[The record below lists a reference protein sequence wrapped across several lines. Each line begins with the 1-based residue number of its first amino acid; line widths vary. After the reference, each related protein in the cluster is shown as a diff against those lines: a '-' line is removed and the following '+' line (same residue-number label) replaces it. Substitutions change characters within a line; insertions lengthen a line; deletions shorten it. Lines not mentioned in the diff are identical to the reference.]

1 MVEFT
6 STIDRELDSQRYVET
21 LQDKTIY
28 GENIGGFKPDGWED
42 YPSSY
47 TVVYIYTLFYQGRT
61 ANPLPNG
68 VIAAI
73 ETGQFDENS
82 EMGVVKTT
90 WYPLNDNTS
99 SHIII
104 RVNRLLTNKVFNVNS
119 GYVSLGYTM
128 DAIEQFNQDVIHKII
143 SWCAQI
149 IASSPQ
155 NEVGAA
161 SPVLID
167 RVREINRVSGEPLQK
182 WVEGHKEGELILS
195 ETLRTE
201 TGTET
206 RETNID
212 TGEQKTSELK
222 AVDVHL
228 QETGQIDE
236 QREVLP
242 DSDIF
247 QPVDREIA
255 PDIDLF
261 DPEYNPEFQPEFDE
275 QPSEDAFTA
284 RKPKGFF
291 ATAVDSAKSI
301 FNALFRR

>member
-1 MVEFT
+1 MVEVT
-6 STIDRELDSQRYVET
+6 STIDRELNVQRYVEN

-28 GENIGGFKPDGWED
+28 SDNIEGMKPNGWED
-42 YPSSY
+42 YSSSY
-47 TVVYIYTLFYQGRT
+47 NVVYNYTLYYEGRT
-61 ANPLPNG
+61 SIPLPSG
-68 VIAAI
+68 VINAI
-73 ETGQFDENS
+73 EGGLFDENS
-82 EMGVVKTT
+82 EMGIVKTT
-90 WYPLNDNTS
+90 WQPISSSS
-99 SHIII
+99 SHITI
-104 RVNRLLTNKVFNVNS
+104 RVTRLVTNKVFSVSS
-119 GYVSLGYTM
+119 GYVSLGQTM
-128 DAIEQFNQDVIHKII
+128 EAIEQFNQDVIHKII
-143 SWCAQI
+143 SWSAQI

-167 RVREINRVSGEPLQK
+167 RVRSIKWVSGGPTQK
-182 WVEGHKEGELILS
+182 WVSTQENELVLS

-212 TGEQKTSELK
+212 TGEQTSSELK

-228 QETGQIDE
+228 QETGQINE
-236 QREVLP
+236 QREILP
-242 DSDIF
+242 DMDIF

-255 PDIDLF
+255 PDLDLF
-261 DPEYNPEFQPEFDE
+261 EPEYGSEFQPQFDE

-284 RKPKGFF
+284 QKPRGFF

-301 FNALFRR
+301 FKAIFRR